1 LVGIAITADV
11 WIVGGIK
18 HKLKRHKV
26 ACSGTDEG
34 SNKRSLIV
42 SSASQQSFRQALLW
56 TVIWISLAGVF
67 ALLIFTSSGY
77 HKSLEFISGYTI
89 EKALS
94 VDNMFVFLLIFT
106 SLKIPSIYQRKIL
119 LTGVLGAVVLR
130 IALIFAG
137 VSLLESF
144 HWMVYVFGVL
154 LVFTGIKILL
164 QKKEKVVDLEKNIA
178 FKIMKKFL
186 PFSSVIDGGR
196 FISRING
203 VWYVTPLFV
212 SVIIVEMTD
221 LLFALDSVPA
231 VLAITTDSFIVITS
245 NVFAILGLR
254 SMYILLES
262 MINKLYYMRAGLAA
276 ILFFVGTKM
285 LLSHS
290 LNIAIVISV
299 GVILTI
305 LSVTI
310 ILSLLRIHV
319 SLEAKT

>member
-1 LVGIAITADV
+1 M
-11 WIVGGIK
+11 
-18 HKLKRHKV
+18 

-67 ALLIFTSSGY
+67 AGLIFTSSGY
-77 HKSLEFISGYTI
+77 HKSLEFITGYTI

-130 IALIFAG
+130 ITLIFAG

-186 PFSSVIDGGR
+186 PFSPVMDGGR

-262 MINKLYYMRAGLAA
+262 MINKLYYMKAGLAA

-290 LNIAIVISV
+290 FNIAIVISV

-319 SLEAKT
+319 SLEAKS

>member
-1 LVGIAITADV
+1 
-11 WIVGGIK
+11 
-18 HKLKRHKV
+18 
-26 ACSGTDEG
+26 
-34 SNKRSLIV
+34 
-42 SSASQQSFRQALLW
+42 
-56 TVIWISLAGVF
+56 
-67 ALLIFTSSGY
+67 
-77 HKSLEFISGYTI
+77 
-89 EKALS
+89 
-94 VDNMFVFLLIFT
+94 
-106 SLKIPSIYQRKIL
+106 
-119 LTGVLGAVVLR
+119 
-130 IALIFAG
+130 
-137 VSLLESF
+137 
-144 HWMVYVFGVL
+144 
-154 LVFTGIKILL
+154 
-164 QKKEKVVDLEKNIA
+164 
-178 FKIMKKFL
+178 
-186 PFSSVIDGGR
+186 
-196 FISRING
+196 
-203 VWYVTPLFV
+203 
-212 SVIIVEMTD
+212 MTD

-310 ILSLLRIHV
+310 ILSLLRIRV

>member
-1 LVGIAITADV
+1 MVGIAITADF
-11 WIVGGIK
+11 WIVDRIK
-18 HKLKRHKV
+18 GKLKRYKV
-26 ACSGTDEG
+26 DCPKRDEW
-34 SNKRSLIV
+34 SNRRSLLV
-42 SSASQQSFRQALLW
+42 SSASQEQFRQALLW
-56 TVIWISLAGVF
+56 TIVWISLAGIFTV
-67 ALLIFTSSGY
+67 LIFLSSGY
-77 HKSLEFISGYTI
+77 NKSMEFITGYTI

-94 VDNMFVFLLIFT
+94 MDNMFVFLLIFT

-130 IALIFAG
+130 IALILAG

-186 PFSSVIDGGR
+186 PISPVLDGGR

-203 VWYVTPLFV
+203 VWYITPLFV

-221 LLFALDSVPA
+221 LVFALDSIPA
-231 VLAITTDSFIVITS
+231 VLAITIDSFIVITS
-245 NVFAILGLR
+245 NIFAILGLR

-262 MINKLYYMRAGLAA
+262 MINKLDYMRAGLAA

-285 LLSHS
+285 LLSYS
-290 LNIAIVISV
+290 FNIAIVISV

-310 ILSLLRIHV
+310 MLSLLRTRL

>member
-1 LVGIAITADV
+1 M
-11 WIVGGIK
+11 
-18 HKLKRHKV
+18 
-26 ACSGTDEG
+26 
-34 SNKRSLIV
+34 
-42 SSASQQSFRQALLW
+42 
-56 TVIWISLAGVF
+56 
-67 ALLIFTSSGY
+67 LIFTSSGY
-77 HKSLEFISGYTI
+77 NKSLEFITGYTI

-94 VDNMFVFLLIFT
+94 MDNMFVFLMIFT

-130 IALIFAG
+130 TALILAG

-186 PFSSVIDGGR
+186 PISPVLDGGR

-203 VWYVTPLFV
+203 VWYITPLFV
-212 SVIIVEMTD
+212 SVIIIEMTD
-221 LLFALDSVPA
+221 LVFALDSIPA
-231 VLAITTDSFIVITS
+231 VLAITTDTFIVITS
-245 NVFAILGLR
+245 NIFAILGLR

-262 MINKLYYMRAGLAA
+262 MINKLDYMRAGLAA

-290 LNIAIVISV
+290 FNIAIVISV

-310 ILSLLRIHV
+310 TLSLLRTRL